1 MINKKQN
8 VLIAYALVM
17 GTAFFTAF
25 SYIFGKKVSEDL
37 YPETVAFYWFFGAF
51 LFAVIKRLIF
61 MVFGTKFRVPIKE
74 LSKYNE
80 VMIISS
86 IITVFGVAFW
96 VIALRSVGPPVTS
109 FLMKFQ
115 VVFSVILGAALL
127 NERLRKLE
135 IFGIILTIMGGV
147 VIAYDTSG
155 FELKGSIFA
164 IMAAF
169 CYSCL
174 FIIVRKRS
182 SNLNMM
188 MVATLR
194 SLGVSIIGVLYL
206 LFSDRFL
213 LPSNIDLI
221 YMLIGGTC
229 GPYIGIAVK
238 EFLKNNITKT
248 KVFGSIGNNI
258 NIEPPNTLKPLDL
271 GIQSGVSYKLNNIN
285 FSGLVSFGILNI
297 RPGGGYG
304 SSIRNVSTQIRVSYD
319 IFKFD

>member
-206 LFSDRFL
+206 LFSDRFQ

-229 GPYIGIAVK
+229 GAYIGKALQFQAIKLVDVSRTTAVTPL
-238 EFLKNNITKT
+238 EA
-248 KVFGSIGNNI
+248 VFVVLLTFFFFDTIPSSSKLIGGGFI
-258 NIEPPNTLKPLDL
+258 VVGVI
-271 GIQSGVSYKLNNIN
+271 SVSYTHLTLPTKA
-285 FSGLVSFGILNI
+285 
-297 RPGGGYG
+297 
-304 SSIRNVSTQIRVSYD
+304 
-319 IFKFD
+319 

>member
-206 LFSDRFL
+206 LFSDRFQ

-229 GPYIGIAVK
+229 GAYIGKALQFQAIKLVDVSRTTAVTPLEAVFVVLLTFFFFDTIPSSSKLIWGGFIVVGVIFLLIFRK
-238 EFLKNNITKT
+238 EN
-248 KVFGSIGNNI
+248 
-258 NIEPPNTLKPLDL
+258 LD
-271 GIQSGVSYKLNNIN
+271 
-285 FSGLVSFGILNI
+285 
-297 RPGGGYG
+297 
-304 SSIRNVSTQIRVSYD
+304 
-319 IFKFD
+319 

>member
-17 GTAFFTAF
+17 GPAFFTAF
-25 SYIFGKKVSEDL
+25 SYILGKKVSEDL

-206 LFSDRFL
+206 LFSDRFQ

-229 GPYIGIAVK
+229 GAYIGKALQFQAIKLVDVSRTTAVTPL
-238 EFLKNNITKT
+238 EA
-248 KVFGSIGNNI
+248 VFVVLLTFFFFDTIPS
-258 NIEPPNTLKPLDL
+258 
-271 GIQSGVSYKLNNIN
+271 SSKLI
-285 FSGLVSFGILNI
+285 
-297 RPGGGYG
+297 GGGFIVVG
-304 SSIRNVSTQIRVSYD
+304 V
-319 IFKFD
+319 IFLLIFRKENLD

>member
-1 MINKKQN
+1 MTNKNQD
-8 VLIAYALVM
+8 VLFGYALVM

-51 LFAVIKRLIF
+51 LFALIKRGAFGL
-61 MVFGTKFRVPIKE
+61 FGTKFRVPINQ
-74 LSKYNE
+74 LSKYKE

-86 IITVFGVAFW
+86 IVTVFGVAFW

-115 VVFSVILGAALL
+115 VVFSVVLGAAFL

-135 IFGIILTIMGGV
+135 IFGIILTIMGGT
-147 VIAYDTSG
+147 VIAFDTSG
-155 FELKGSIFA
+155 FELRGSFYA

-174 FIIVRKRS
+174 FIIIRKKS
-182 SNLNMM
+182 SGLNMM

-194 SLGVSIIGVLYL
+194 SLGVSVIGILYL
-206 LFSDRFL
+206 VLSDRLQF
-213 LPSNIDLI
+213 PSNTDLL

-229 GPYIGIAVK
+229 GAYIGKALQFQAIKLVDVSRTTAVTPL
-238 EFLKNNITKT
+238 EAVFVVLLTFFFFDTVPSSLKLI
-248 KVFGSIGNNI
+248 
-258 NIEPPNTLKPLDL
+258 
-271 GIQSGVSYKLNNIN
+271 
-285 FSGLVSFGILNI
+285 
-297 RPGGGYG
+297 GGGFIIVG
-304 SSIRNVSTQIRVSYD
+304 VIFLLIFRKENVD
-319 IFKFD
+319 